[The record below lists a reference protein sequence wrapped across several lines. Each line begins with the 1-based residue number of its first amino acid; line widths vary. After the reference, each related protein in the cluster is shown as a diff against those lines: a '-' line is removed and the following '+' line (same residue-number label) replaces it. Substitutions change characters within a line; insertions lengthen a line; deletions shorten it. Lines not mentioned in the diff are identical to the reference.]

1 MLTGQSDESSLLIL
15 FKCQIDSTDGPGM
28 EHIVIVLELVRLC
41 VVNKLSINSRKR
53 EGCGFL
59 LPTPTST
66 NEELTETRRDLSGT
80 VQ

>member
-1 MLTGQSDESSLLIL
+1 MFARWFER
-15 FKCQIDSTDGPGM
+15 QIDLTDGPGM
-28 EHIVIVLELVRLC
+28 EHIDIVLELVRLC

-53 EGCGFL
+53 EGRGFL

-66 NEELTETRRDLSGT
+66 NEELTEIRRGLSGM